1 MVGATASTLMGVMN
15 PLLGKLSTLL
25 EEEYG
30 KLKGL
35 HSGIASLR
43 DELRSMEAA
52 LEDLSQLEEPSQ
64 QVKEWM
70 HQLREL
76 SYDIEDCIDVFVQH
90 LGQDDAHDGLISK
103 IIGWI
108 RTMKVCHHTAGQ
120 IGKLKEHA
128 VEISDRRKRLKL
140 DIVPS
145 SSAYVP
151 IDPRLSAFFE
161 EAGRII
167 GIDVPRDE
175 LIEWVTSDTNKRR
188 VISIVGSGGIG
199 KTTLANQVY
208 QKVRSRF
215 SWTVFVSV
223 SRSPNIIRIL
233 SDILSNII
241 KTNNTTSDDQKQ
253 LMQRIKEYLN
263 RKSLEYHELVN
274 MTREFLENK
283 SYFVLIDDVWSKQAW
298 KDIQCAFPSN
308 NNASRIMMTTRIQ
321 DVAKSCSFPHESH
334 VYSMKHLGVDDSKR
348 LFLKRIFGH
357 ENACPLELKEVTS
370 DILKKCG
377 GLPLAIVNI
386 ASLLATKPAT
396 KQEWERV
403 KNSIFCVLERDHE
416 MEVVKRILFLSYYDL
431 PDYLKV
437 CLLDLSRY
445 PEDFLIKCEHMIWRW
460 IAEGFISGK
469 QGQNLEEVGERY
481 FNELINRNMVQLV
494 QMDYSGKAINC
505 RIHDIMLDLLICLST
520 EENFVTIVNSQTIT
534 SSTDKIRRLSLQ
546 GNCEENSVWLNTSD
560 FSHVRSL
567 SAFGDCKQIPM
578 LSSLQIL
585 RVLDLEGCNH
595 LNEDNVRIED
605 IGSLHQLRYLCI
617 HSFTKVPRQIGK
629 LQLLQTLDLTNSKV
643 TELPASIVQLRQL
656 VSLELGFQARLP
668 DGISNMRAL
677 QYLRCFNCSK
687 NSINVVLEL
696 GNIIKLKRLVIH
708 WDHDITGEDEERYKK
723 PLVSS
728 LCKLGQSNLQIL
740 NITRLYLYCTVDFL
754 IESWYP
760 PPQHLRHFEMNG
772 MAHFHRI
779 PRRISSF
786 STLIYLDI
794 RLEQLEEEDMQ
805 PLKDLPV
812 LVNLYLEVRESNQET
827 LIISH
832 GGFQCLKDFS
842 LLYAEDKKGGPG
854 MIFEG
859 GVMPK
864 LQRLNIRYHA
874 HITVPERGCG
884 SDFSIHQL
892 TSLKLFLVDI
902 YCAGATAREVEV
914 AEVAIRNHANLHP
927 NHPSLEVRKFL
938 KEHMATNEDNDAT
951 EQLEGTSTS

>member
-283 SYFVLIDDVWSKQAW
+283 RY
-298 KDIQCAFPSN
+298 
-308 NNASRIMMTTRIQ
+308 
-321 DVAKSCSFPHESH
+321 E
-334 VYSMKHLGVDDSKR
+334 
-348 LFLKRIFGH
+348 
-357 ENACPLELKEVTS
+357 
-370 DILKKCG
+370 
-377 GLPLAIVNI
+377 I
-386 ASLLATKPAT
+386 A
-396 KQEWERV
+396 
-403 KNSIFCVLERDHE
+403 
-416 MEVVKRILFLSYYDL
+416 
-431 PDYLKV
+431 
-437 CLLDLSRY
+437 
-445 PEDFLIKCEHMIWRW
+445 
-460 IAEGFISGK
+460 G
-469 QGQNLEEVGERY
+469 
-481 FNELINRNMVQLV
+481 
-494 QMDYSGKAINC
+494 
-505 RIHDIMLDLLICLST
+505 
-520 EENFVTIVNSQTIT
+520 
-534 SSTDKIRRLSLQ
+534 
-546 GNCEENSVWLNTSD
+546 
-560 FSHVRSL
+560 
-567 SAFGDCKQIPM
+567 
-578 LSSLQIL
+578 
-585 RVLDLEGCNH
+585 
-595 LNEDNVRIED
+595 
-605 IGSLHQLRYLCI
+605 
-617 HSFTKVPRQIGK
+617 
-629 LQLLQTLDLTNSKV
+629 
-643 TELPASIVQLRQL
+643 
-656 VSLELGFQARLP
+656 
-668 DGISNMRAL
+668 
-677 QYLRCFNCSK
+677 
-687 NSINVVLEL
+687 
-696 GNIIKLKRLVIH
+696 
-708 WDHDITGEDEERYKK
+708 
-723 PLVSS
+723 
-728 LCKLGQSNLQIL
+728 
-740 NITRLYLYCTVDFL
+740 
-754 IESWYP
+754 
-760 PPQHLRHFEMNG
+760 
-772 MAHFHRI
+772 
-779 PRRISSF
+779 
-786 STLIYLDI
+786 
-794 RLEQLEEEDMQ
+794 
-805 PLKDLPV
+805 
-812 LVNLYLEVRESNQET
+812 
-827 LIISH
+827 
-832 GGFQCLKDFS
+832 
-842 LLYAEDKKGGPG
+842 
-854 MIFEG
+854 
-859 GVMPK
+859 
-864 LQRLNIRYHA
+864 
-874 HITVPERGCG
+874 
-884 SDFSIHQL
+884 
-892 TSLKLFLVDI
+892 
-902 YCAGATAREVEV
+902 
-914 AEVAIRNHANLHP
+914 
-927 NHPSLEVRKFL
+927 
-938 KEHMATNEDNDAT
+938 
-951 EQLEGTSTS
+951 